1 MTQITAEISAEAI
14 DVYDAVA
21 IRLADA
27 VGLIADPDLA
37 AARMRSLL
45 AVHGVAA

>member
-21 IRLADA
+21 IRPAL
-27 VGLIADPDLA
+27 PTA
-37 AARMRSLL
+37 ANTTQTAPLL
-45 AVHGVAA
+45 TPA